1 MFTTC
6 KITARLSTSRQMEI
20 SYNLLGNVLHAQ
32 VNGKHMDLVK
42 ELLTTAENQRHI
54 RFKKQARYKLHKIVT
69 KTEGKGREMRSKQ
82 QNHAQ

>member
-1 MFTTC
+1 MAVFLTHSMLMSMNSVSC
-6 KITARLSTSRQMEI
+6 
-20 SYNLLGNVLHAQ
+20 GV
-32 VNGKHMDLVK
+32 VK

-69 KTEGKGREMRSKQ
+69 KTEGKDREMRSKQ

>member
-1 MFTTC
+1 MTWM
-6 KITARLSTSRQMEI
+6 TATGGIHIKLT
-20 SYNLLGNVLHAQ
+20 YG
-32 VNGKHMDLVK
+32 LVK